1 MPIDIGRKQ
10 TIEEI
15 TNGRIKKTPREES
28 APRERIRAQERP
40 MTGRKAGGRR

>member
-15 TNGRIKKTPREES
+15 TNGRIKKKPREET
-28 APRERIRAQERP
+28 PVRAAAAARP
-40 MTGRKAGGRR
+40 EAARKAGRSRR